1 MNFMDYIKTAFKNLR
16 RRKARTFLTSFAIS
30 IGTMLVIVMVSM
42 GVGAQNL
49 ILSKLKEQATVTQIN
64 VSPYKTD
71 TSVKVNL
78 DGEGDEETDEKKNFK
93 RISDEDIQ
101 KIKNMKD
108 VEDVSVYLTTQ
119 LSKIELDGKKR
130 SRVMASGMDLNYE
143 VFPKTNIEAMREKE
157 KNKALEI
164 ITNGRNLQK
173 GDKNEV
179 IISESFLKKLGIKEY
194 KSVIGKDLSITAS
207 MPEAPGVP
215 KVAPMTMKLKVV
227 GTINEK
233 YTQSDN
239 IIMPIETAAAIQA
252 YYNFDENYYKNQGPN
267 SVTVSAKSID
277 DVKSITSEIEKLG
290 YGASSFES
298 VVKMVKSFFAVFEGI
313 LAIGGIIVIFVA
325 AIGVINTMTMSIYER
340 TRSIG
345 IMKAVGA
352 SRSSIRKIFIAES
365 GAIGFL
371 GGIMGLGFGW
381 INSKILSLVLN
392 QYLKS
397 KSIDT
402 VQIFSMPLWLILGAV
417 GFAVVI
423 SILSGLLPAA
433 RASKLD
439 PIESLRYE

>member
-1 MNFMDYIKTAFKNLR
+1 MRFMDYIKTAFKNLR

-49 ILSKLKEQATVTQIN
+49 ILSKLKEQATVTQIS

-71 TSVKVNL
+71 AVVKVNV
-78 DGEGDEETDEKKNFK
+78 DGDGDETEAKKNFK
-93 RISDEDIQ
+93 KLDDENIQ
-101 KIKNMKD
+101 KIKGIKNVQD
-108 VEDVSVYLTTQ
+108 ISVNLNTQ
-119 LSKIELDGKKR
+119 LSKIELDGKKK
-130 SRVMASGMDLNYE
+130 SRVMAVGMDLNYE
-143 VFPKTNIEAMREKE
+143 IFPKTNVEAMREKE
-157 KNKALEI
+157 KNKSLEV
-164 ITNGRNLQK
+164 ITYGRNLQK

-194 KSVIGKDLSITAS
+194 NSVVGKELSITAS
-207 MPEAPGVP
+207 MPEAQGVP
-215 KVAPMTMKLKVV
+215 KVAPLSIKAKVV
-227 GTINEK
+227 GVINEK
-233 YTQSDN
+233 YTQTDS
-239 IIMPIETAAAIQA
+239 IIMPIETAASIQA
-252 YYNFDENYYKNQGPN
+252 YYNFDDNFYKNQGPDSIIVSTK
-267 SVTVSAKSID
+267 SVD
-277 DVKSITSEIEKLG
+277 DVKNVSSEIEKLG
-290 YGASSFES
+290 YGVSSFET
-298 VVKMVKSFFAVFEGI
+298 VVKMIKSFFAVFEGI

-325 AIGVINTMTMSIYER
+325 AIGVVNTMTMSIYER

-381 INSKILSLVLN
+381 INSKILSFALN

-402 VQIFSMPLWLILGAV
+402 VQIFSMPLWLILGAI
-417 GFAVVI
+417 GFAVFV
-423 SILSGLLPAA
+423 SIISGLLPAA